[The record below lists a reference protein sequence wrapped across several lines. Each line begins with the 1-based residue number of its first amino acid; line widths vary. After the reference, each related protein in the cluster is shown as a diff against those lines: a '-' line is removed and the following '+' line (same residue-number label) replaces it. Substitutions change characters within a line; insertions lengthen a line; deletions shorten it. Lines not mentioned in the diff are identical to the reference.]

1 MIMRLLIG
9 SSLCVC
15 AMFVTGFSMA
25 QEDESRD
32 GTAESFPARTAR
44 PVPPAPPARFE
55 QVRTSPGS
63 ERGLVQDESR
73 LVQYDPFGGTFWYPG
88 DTKEEAQEALRKT
101 HELQSFITKASRL
114 LRSDDADTKEKA
126 QEDLRK
132 AIGELFDL
140 RSKVRKKQI
149 KDLEERLA
157 KLRKQMEQR
166 EDKKAD
172 IIRLHIQTIVNQANG
187 LGF

>member
-1 MIMRLLIG
+1 MIMRSLIG
-9 SSLCVC
+9 SSLCLC
-15 AMFVTGFSMA
+15 AMFATGFSMV
-25 QEDESRD
+25 QENESRG
-32 GTAESFPARTAR
+32 GTAESFPATAR
-44 PVPPAPPARFE
+44 SVPPAPPTTPARLG
-55 QVRTSPGS
+55 QVRS
-63 ERGLVQDESR
+63 ENRFVQE
-73 LVQYDPFGGTFWYPG
+73 DPFGGTFRVENG
-88 DTKEEAQEALRKT
+88 RVRKNDTTVLGTERG
-101 HELQSFITKASRL
+101 LQSTITKASRL

-126 QEDLRK
+126 QEALRK
-132 AIGELFDL
+132 AVGELFDL
-140 RSKVRKKQI
+140 RSKVREKQI

>member
-1 MIMRLLIG
+1 MRSLIG

-15 AMFVTGFSMA
+15 AMFATGFSLV
-25 QEDESRD
+25 QEDELPRQ
-32 GTAESFPARTAR
+32 TAEIVSPRSPR
-44 PVPPAPPARFE
+44 PVPPAPPATPAGLR
-55 QVRTSPGS
+55 QVRTSPGF
-63 ERGLVQDESR
+63 ENLFVQD
-73 LVQYDPFGGTFWYPG
+73 LQDPFARTVRVNNGRVSTRN
-88 DTKEEAQEALRKT
+88 EVLRKKE
-101 HELQSFITKASRL
+101 HGLQSAITNASRM
-114 LRSDDADTKEKA
+114 LRSDNADTKEKA
-126 QEDLRK
+126 QETLRK
-132 AIGELFDL
+132 AVGELFDL
-140 RSKVRKKQI
+140 RSKAREKQI

>member
-1 MIMRLLIG
+1 MRLLIG

-63 ERGLVQDESR
+63 ERGLVQDEGR